1 MIDKKVYLKIL
12 RLISESQSRGETLY
26 IDDLIGQFSHEQLTS
41 NLEYLKNLNLIS
53 RESSNVSDH
62 FGEFGLT
69 HLGHDF
75 LDANGGLTR
84 EVNEKLNT
92 VFIKID
98 EEQFK
103 ALLVSRVEQS
113 DLPETQKQSIISAIK
128 NLPADSL
135 TYLATK
141 LLDAGLE
148 SLPNVL
154 QSIGIG

>member
-1 MIDKKVYLKIL
+1 MELLSLANI
-12 RLISESQSRGETLY
+12 SQSNGETLY
-26 IDDLIGQFSHEQLTS
+26 LDDLTDRFSENQLRYNMQYLMNHKLIIRDCT
-41 NLEYLKNLNLIS
+41 NLEDK
-53 RESSNVSDH
+53 
-62 FGEFGLT
+62 FGYAELT
-69 HLGHDF
+69 TKGYDF
-75 LDANGGLTR
+75 LEKNGGLTN
-84 EVNEKLNT
+84 EINEKLNT

-103 ALLVSRVEQS
+103 ALLVARVEQS

-135 TYLATK
+135 TNLATK

-148 SLPNVL
+148 NLPNVL